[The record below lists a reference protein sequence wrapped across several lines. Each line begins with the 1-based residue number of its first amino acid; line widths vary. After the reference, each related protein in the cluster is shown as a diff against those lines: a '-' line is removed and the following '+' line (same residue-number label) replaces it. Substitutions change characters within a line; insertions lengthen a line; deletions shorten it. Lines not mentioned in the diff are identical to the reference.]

1 MDGIHDLG
9 GKQGY
14 GKIDVNEPEE
24 PFHAR
29 YDGVGWT
36 INQTTRA
43 PGMSIDWWRHIREL
57 TPPVDYLTRPY
68 FDQWVMTQVI
78 AMIDTGQLSLDEVL
92 TGEVE
97 SLDQPAK
104 TMNIDD
110 VHQAT
115 KNSGVRFDRKI
126 DQAAEFSI
134 GDKITTR
141 SYSISGHTRLPAY
154 AQGKTGF
161 IHEHHGAHMFPDACA
176 QGEERAE
183 HLYSVKFKS
192 IELWPEDKEKN
203 NWVYLDLWESYFV
216 NQQI

>member
-14 GKIDVNEPEE
+14 GKIDVTEPEE

-68 FDQWVMTQVI
+68 FDQWVMTQLI

-92 TGEVE
+92 SGKAKPI
-97 SLDQPAK
+97 DQPMQ
-104 TMNIDD
+104 TMSIED

-115 KNSGVRFDRKI
+115 KNAGVGFDRQIEKP
-126 DQAAEFSI
+126 AKFSI
-134 GDKITTR
+134 GDQITTR
-141 SYSISGHTRLPAY
+141 SYSVSHHTRLPGY
-154 AQGKTGF
+154 AEGKSGL
-161 IHEHHGAHMFPDACA
+161 IHKHHGAHLFPDACS
-176 QGEERAE
+176 QGDERAE
-183 HLYSVKFKS
+183 HLYCVKFKCT
-192 IELWPEDKEKN
+192 ELWPKDVEKN
-203 NWVYLDLWESYFV
+203 NWIYIDLWESYFV
-216 NQQI
+216 NE